1 MPQPVA
7 RLVDLVRSLA
17 RRHYLDLSPARV
29 WPLALLVAYGI
40 FAGFISNPG
49 IDHPFDKL
57 QHLVF
62 FGLLTLAVH
71 AVFCCRLRISAVVAT
86 CLGLAGELV
95 QSLFPHREFSLGDI
109 AANLIGV
116 ALIVAAIALLR
127 SQRRAALAG
136 GRAPAP
142 EPDETAEAPQAQ
154 STVSPSPSP
163 SPSSSASRAPSSR
176 ASSSSVLSGTTT
188 VTLPA
193 ARSISGTASRVKGT

>member
-17 RRHYLDLSPARV
+17 RRHYLDLSPARL

-71 AVFCCRLRISAVVAT
+71 AVFCCRLRISAAVAAG
-86 CLGLAGELV
+86 LGLAGELV

-136 GRAPAP
+136 GRALAP
-142 EPDETAEAPQAQ
+142 EPAETAEAPQAQ
-154 STVSPSPSP
+154 STVSSSPSVR
-163 SPSSSASRAPSSR
+163 PSSSASRAPSCR

>member
-7 RLVDLVRSLA
+7 RLVDLVRSLS

-57 QHLVF
+57 QHLIF

-71 AVFCCRLRISAVVAT
+71 AVFCCRLRISAAVAT
-86 CLGLAGELV
+86 GLGLAGELV

-142 EPDETAEAPQAQ
+142 EPAETAEAPQAQ
-154 STVSPSPSP
+154 STVSSSPSPCP
-163 SPSSSASRAPSSR
+163 SPSSSRAPSCR

>member
-17 RRHYLDLSPARV
+17 RRHYLDLSPARL

-71 AVFCCRLRISAVVAT
+71 AVFCCRLRISAAVAAG
-86 CLGLAGELV
+86 LGLAGELV

-136 GRAPAP
+136 GRALAP
-142 EPDETAEAPQAQ
+142 EPGETAEAPQAQ
-154 STVSPSPSP
+154 STVSSSPSVR
-163 SPSSSASRAPSSR
+163 PSSSASRAPSCR